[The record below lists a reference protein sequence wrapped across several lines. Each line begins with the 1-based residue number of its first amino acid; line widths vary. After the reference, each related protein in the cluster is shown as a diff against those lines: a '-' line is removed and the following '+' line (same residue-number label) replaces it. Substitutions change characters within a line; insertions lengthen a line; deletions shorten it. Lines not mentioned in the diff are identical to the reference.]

1 MSNPSSTVHTA
12 AELESSWL
20 NDPLNYMVKA
30 FIAFL
35 QTIWETAPAGC
46 FHWSPDIEHTEL
58 VIAEANTINQEVIDK
73 RPSISVLLGPA
84 KFNGTALDDLVS
96 IDATNAQEVHTD
108 LLPGTMTLN
117 CLSRVP
123 TEARYIAWMCARTI
137 WNLRKLFIHESCI
150 HEVGRNIT
158 VGAVSPA
165 GALVQGDTEGEWH
178 SVAVSCPFFLQW
190 TDTVLPLTKDWN
202 GRPIHRLNEIT
213 VRLQTRLAQSNLTHS
228 QDAGAMFWGQQ
239 ASATRD
245 SELARRQAALRPPS
259 IRGRTIQTP
268 TSPGSNSSPLV
279 SEHKV

>member
-12 AELESSWL
+12 AGLESSWD

-30 FIAFL
+30 FTAFL
-35 QTIWETAPAGC
+35 QTIWETAPLGC
-46 FHWSPDIEHTEL
+46 FHWSSDLENTEL
-58 VIAEANTINQEVIDK
+58 VITEANTINLAEIEQK
-73 RPSISVLLGPA
+73 PSISVILGPT
-84 KFNGTALDDLVS
+84 KFNGSSLDDLVS

-108 LLPGTMTLN
+108 LLPGTVTLN

-123 TEARYIAWMCARTI
+123 AEARFIAWVCARTI
-137 WNLRKLFIHESCI
+137 WNLRKLFISESCI

-178 SVAVSCPFFLQW
+178 SVTVSCPFFLQW

-202 GRPIHRLNEIT
+202 GRPIHTLNDIT
-213 VRLQTRLAQSNLTHS
+213 TRLHTRMPQSNLTHS
-228 QDAGAMFWGQQ
+228 QDTGAMFWGEQ
-239 ASATRD
+239 ASNTRV
-245 SELARRQAALRPPS
+245 STIARRQAVLRPAS

-268 TSPGSNSSPLV
+268 TTNLKFKV
-279 SEHKV
+279 DSE